1 MSLHERIRD
10 CRENGSKGHR
20 KIAAFLLDHAGQSA
34 GMTAAALAQAAE
46 VSEPTVVRF
55 AKELGFDGYP
65 EFQQALRSAIKNQL
79 TSTERLNMLYER
91 KADSVLSSA
100 LSAEIHSLKETLA
113 ATDEADFQEVV
124 RMLLSARRVYIVG
137 TRSSSSLANYFYFY
151 ASLILDNVHLVQ
163 NANGSDL
170 FEQMIRVGS
179 GDVVFGITFPRY
191 SSRTVDAMTIAKKS
205 GAKAVALTDS
215 EFSPLVSLADKVL
228 YAPNDVSS
236 FVDSLVA
243 PMALVNA
250 LISALGVERR
260 EETSENLAKLEK
272 LWEEYTIYDRK

>member
-1 MSLHERIRD
+1 
-10 CRENGSKGHR
+10 
-20 KIAAFLLDHAGQSA
+20 
-34 GMTAAALAQAAE
+34 
-46 VSEPTVVRF
+46 
-55 AKELGFDGYP
+55 
-65 EFQQALRSAIKNQL
+65 
-79 TSTERLNMLYER
+79 
-91 KADSVLSSA
+91 
-100 LSAEIHSLKETLA
+100 
-113 ATDEADFQEVV
+113 
-124 RMLLSARRVYIVG
+124 
-137 TRSSSSLANYFYFY
+137 
-151 ASLILDNVHLVQ
+151 
-163 NANGSDL
+163 
-170 FEQMIRVGS
+170 
-179 GDVVFGITFPRY
+179 
-191 SSRTVDAMTIAKKS
+191 MTIAKKS